1 MKLKQF
7 LMTAFF
13 GLMIFTAGSGIASE
27 KIMVD
32 KDEYEQLKAAVK
44 FLMEEREANKQAV
57 EEARQAADAA
67 AISAQQ
73 ANEVAEEATEVAV
86 EATEVAEAAA
96 EASENPML
104 EKFENLSI
112 GGYGEVHYN
121 NWEAEDS
128 ENDVDEIDIHR
139 FVLFVGYEFTENLRF
154 FSEFEIEHGVAG
166 DDQNGEVEVEQAYI
180 EYDFNESTSALGGVF
195 LLPIGFLNETHE
207 PDTFYG
213 VERNTVENVIIPTTW
228 WEAGGMVTH
237 RMDPGFE
244 INAAMHSGLK
254 IDTTV
259 PATARVRSGR
269 QKVSEA
275 DASYFAYTGAISY
288 TGFPG
293 LYLSGAVQYQNDVTQ
308 TRGDGLDEGF
318 LWNVNLNYEYNIF
331 ALRALYAAWDFSGSC
346 KTSTCSNIED
356 TKFDDQDGWFIEPSI
371 KPFNG
376 IDLGFFAR
384 FEDTKGGSTADRFEQ
399 WSLGLNYWIHPTV
412 VLKADMVD
420 REYDDSTF
428 ADANDF
434 DGYNLGIG
442 WSF

>member
-1 MKLKQF
+1 MEIKKLLLTF
-7 LMTAFF
+7 SLCI
-13 GLMIFTAGSGIASE
+13 MIFTSGYASATD
-27 KIMVD
+27 KVMVD

-57 EEARQAADAA
+57 EEAKQAAEAA
-67 AISAQQ
+67 AISAQE
-73 ANEVAEEATEVAV
+73 ASEVAEEATETAV

-96 EASENPML
+96 EASENPIL

-121 NWEAEDS
+121 NWEAKDS
-128 ENDVDEIDIHR
+128 DNDVDEIDIHR
-139 FVLFVGYEFTENLRF
+139 FVLFFGYEFTDNLRF

-166 DDQNGEVEVEQAYI
+166 EGKNGEVEVEQAYI

-207 PDTFYG
+207 PETFYG

-228 WEAGGMVTH
+228 WEAGAMVTH

-244 INAAMHSGLK
+244 FNAAMHSGLE
-254 IDTTV
+254 IPTTM

-269 QKVSEA
+269 QKASEA
-275 DASYFAYTGAISY
+275 DASYFAYTGAVSY
-288 TGFPG
+288 TGYPG
-293 LYLSGAVQYQNDVTQ
+293 LYLGGAVQYQTDVTQ

-318 LWNVNLNYEYNIF
+318 LWNVNFAYEYSIY
-331 ALRALYAAWDFSGSC
+331 ALKALYAAWDFSGSC
-346 KTSTCSNIED
+346 KTAACSNIED
-356 TKFDDQDGWFIEPSI
+356 TKFDNQDGWYIEPSV
-371 KPFNG
+371 KPFSE

-384 FEDTKGGSTADRFEQ
+384 FEDTKGGRTADRFEQ
-399 WSLGLNYWIHPTV
+399 WSLGLNWWLHPNV
-412 VLKADMVD
+412 VLKADVVD